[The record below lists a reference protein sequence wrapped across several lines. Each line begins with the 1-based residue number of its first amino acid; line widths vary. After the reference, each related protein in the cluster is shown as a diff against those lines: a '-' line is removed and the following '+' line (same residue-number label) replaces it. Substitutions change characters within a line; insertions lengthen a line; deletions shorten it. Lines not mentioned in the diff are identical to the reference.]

1 VSLHTAES
9 PTPGGSPRRI
19 RVVLTADNHVDLKY
33 QKYPD
38 PVGKRLREERLAA
51 LERVVTGANQRRAD
65 LLVVAGDLFDG
76 TDDRVTT
83 KMVKATAEVLA
94 TFTGDRV
101 LVLPGNHDYCT
112 GAQSDLWKRFRSETE
127 GSPVLVLDSA
137 EVHQFTID
145 EQPVQIFACP
155 CNSKTSESNAIGWVR
170 EAQKDPTAIRIGIA
184 HGNVEGLGLDQADRY
199 YNMTVEELEA
209 AGLHTWLLGHIHR
222 RAPAEAGT
230 GPRSFFMAGSTTPE
244 SVRRNAPGSA
254 WSIEIGATGVV
265 QFEPFQTGAVSF
277 LRIVREFLPTDG
289 PTDIDALEAEL
300 SVLEANNTV
309 LDLQLAGEL
318 AHDGL
323 QRLDDLLQWV
333 NTRGFIH
340 ASIDRAVNERLSAE
354 LIGRLHPAGTLA
366 QRLLNDLLTSSEPG
380 DATTALLAIKAM
392 QSDTAKRPTR

>member
-1 VSLHTAES
+1 
-9 PTPGGSPRRI
+9 
-19 RVVLTADNHVDLKY
+19 
-33 QKYPD
+33 
-38 PVGKRLREERLAA
+38 
-51 LERVVTGANQRRAD
+51 
-65 LLVVAGDLFDG
+65 
-76 TDDRVTT
+76 
-83 KMVKATAEVLA
+83 
-94 TFTGDRV
+94 
-101 LVLPGNHDYCT
+101 
-112 GAQSDLWKRFRSETE
+112 
-127 GSPVLVLDSA
+127 
-137 EVHQFTID
+137 
-145 EQPVQIFACP
+145 
-155 CNSKTSESNAIGWVR
+155 
-170 EAQKDPTAIRIGIA
+170 
-184 HGNVEGLGLDQADRY
+184 
-199 YNMTVEELEA
+199 
-209 AGLHTWLLGHIHR
+209 
-222 RAPAEAGT
+222 
-230 GPRSFFMAGSTTPE
+230 MAGSTTPE

-354 LIGRLHPAGTLA
+354 LIGRLHHAGTLA